1 MGLNQFAEF
10 REERR
15 PDFTWRKHAALQE
28 FMERL
33 YEEKY
38 GGNRDDLNCRDME
51 LDKDDI
57 ESLRQAILNNY
68 EDYKSEGGFFY
79 GHEYQDE
86 SIAAYKELD
95 LKFCD
100 EAIAAID
107 RGLVVIY
114 SCWW

>member
-1 MGLNQFAEF
+1 MGLDQFAEF
-10 REERR
+10 RELRR
-15 PDFTWRKHAALQE
+15 PAFRWRKHAALQE

-33 YEEKY
+33 YEEKS
-38 GGNRDDLNCRDME
+38 GGNGEDLNCRDMV

-57 ESLRQAILNNY
+57 ENLRKAILSNY
-68 EDYKSEGGFFY
+68 TDYRSEGGFLY
-79 GHEYQDE
+79 GHEFQDE
-86 SIAAYKELD
+86 SIAEYRELD

-114 SCWW
+114 GCWW